1 MSRGVSS
8 SSADSGQVQAW
19 TVEIW
24 EDNRGNAPYVDWM
37 NDLSKY
43 EQAVVTAAVRNVL
56 QPLGMGICDTEWG
69 KPLGDGLYEFRIRLA
84 LRAIMTW
91 GKPADDEPPTEISG
105 RKVLLRIFL
114 TFHGS
119 KIILLFHGYDKGKD
133 PSERRQQKEIK
144 KARKALASWKG
155 QR

>member
-1 MSRGVSS
+1 M
-8 SSADSGQVQAW
+8 
-19 TVEIW
+19 
-24 EDNRGNAPYVDWM
+24 
-37 NDLSKY
+37 
-43 EQAVVTAAVRNVL
+43 
-56 QPLGMGICDTEWG
+56 G